1 VVRSSDQG
9 ATWDVKETIVDRF
22 FRGIVIDPDSPLPA
36 GVVASHRTGDINAEV
51 AVDRTTGAV
60 YLVWQ
65 DSRFG
70 PRSSIALSQSLD
82 GGLTWS
88 TPIKVNQ
95 TPDLANNLNEQAFT
109 PMVHVLDDGVV
120 GVSYYDFRSNT
131 ADNGATTPTEAFI
144 AHCHPDTA
152 DCSVA
157 GSWGEEVPVTDAPFD
172 SRKAPV
178 ARGFFLGDYVGL
190 GQSGTAFF
198 PFFTVTTATDPANIV
213 TREVGP

>member
-1 VVRSSDQG
+1 
-9 ATWDVKETIVDRF
+9 
-22 FRGIVIDPDSPLPA
+22 
-36 GVVASHRTGDINAEV
+36 
-51 AVDRTTGAV
+51 V

-70 PRSSIALSQSLD
+70 PRSSIAFSKSPD

-95 TPDLANNLNEQAFT
+95 TPDLPNNLNEQAFL
-109 PMVHVLDDGVV
+109 PMVHVLEDGTVA
-120 GVSYYDFRSNT
+120 VSYYDFRSNT

-144 AHCHPDTA
+144 AHCHADSE

-157 GSWGEEVPVTDAPFD
+157 ASWGDEIAVTDAAFD
-172 SRKAPV
+172 SRRAPV

-190 GQSGTAFF
+190 GQNETAFF
-198 PFFTVTTATDPANIV
+198 PFFTISSAADPASIFV
-213 TREVGP
+213 REVG

>member
-1 VVRSSDQG
+1 
-9 ATWDVKETIVDRF
+9 
-22 FRGIVIDPDSPLPA
+22 
-36 GVVASHRTGDINAEV
+36 
-51 AVDRTTGAV
+51 
-60 YLVWQ
+60 
-65 DSRFG
+65 
-70 PRSSIALSQSLD
+70 
-82 GGLTWS
+82 
-88 TPIKVNQ
+88 
-95 TPDLANNLNEQAFT
+95 
-109 PMVHVLDDGVV
+109 MVHVLDDGTLA
-120 GVSYYDFRSNT
+120 VSYYDFRSNT
-131 ADNGATTPTEAFI
+131 ANNGATTPTEAFI
-144 AHCHPDTA
+144 AHCHPDSE

>member
-1 VVRSSDQG
+1 
-9 ATWDVKETIVDRF
+9 
-22 FRGIVIDPDSPLPA
+22 
-36 GVVASHRTGDINAEV
+36 VASHRTGDINAEI

-70 PRSSIALSQSLD
+70 PRSSIAFSQSLD
-82 GGLTWS
+82 GGVTWS
-88 TPIKVNQ
+88 APIKVNQ

-109 PMVHVLDDGVV
+109 PMVQVLDDGTV

-131 ADNGATTPTEAFI
+131 ADNGATTPTEAFV
-144 AHCHPDTA
+144 AHCHA
-152 DCSVA
+152 ASEDCSVA
-157 GSWGEEVPVTDAPFD
+157 ASWGDEVAVTDAPFD
-172 SRKAPV
+172 SRRAPV

-190 GQSGTAFF
+190 GQNGTAFF

-213 TREVGP
+213 TREVSQ